1 MSDERNDGL
10 PEHGF
15 VKLGVVQK
23 LMGIS
28 RATLD
33 RGIRDGSIPAPVHIT
48 KKCLGWPVEVIRDF
62 FDGKRREQQEM
73 DELIQLMKRP

>member
-1 MSDERNDGL
+1 MSVEHNDGL
-10 PEHGF
+10 PEYGF

-33 RGIRDGSIPAPVHIT
+33 RGIKDGSIPAPVHIT
-48 KKCLGWPVEVIRDF
+48 KKCVGWPVEVIREF
-62 FDGKRREQQEM
+62 FDGKRREQKER
-73 DELIQLMKRP
+73 DALVQLMR